1 MVYEHGITI
10 QENATSVTPP
20 IQTSSG
26 VQVVIGTAPIHLA
39 LDPNA
44 AVNKPILASTWDQA
58 VKSLGYS
65 ENFKSYSLC
74 ESMFASFKL
83 FQVSPVVFINVLDP
97 SVHKTAVTD
106 QSVSFT
112 KGSGIIEAEGVLLS
126 SVELI
131 NEDGTKTFVKNT
143 DYTLAFNKNNKP
155 EISVIPSGA
164 IGVTESLKV
173 SFDKVDPTKVTKDD
187 IIGGYDAVTGKY
199 SGAELIRQVFP
210 MFSLIPGL
218 LLAPGWSHFPEIGL
232 ILDAKGRKINGNFN
246 CMNVLDID
254 SSIVKKYEDVAAWKA
269 NNSYTS
275 EKSIALWP
283 KVKVGNL
290 ILSYSAVMAASIA
303 HIDASNEDVPF
314 VSPSNKR
321 LPISGTVLAD
331 GTEVYLE
338 QTQANSLNGSGIVTA
353 INWSGWRSWGNN
365 TAAYPNTTDPKDR
378 FIAIRRM
385 FDWWGNT
392 FIQAYFDRVDD
403 PLNFRLIESVVDSEN
418 LRANGYQAKGQ
429 IAGASIEFSEE
440 LNSQSDILAG
450 KITFI
455 QKIAAFT
462 PAEHIVNILEFDP
475 TMLTNSIFGGE

>member
-1 MVYEHGITI
+1 MPYEHGITV

-20 IQTSSG
+20 VQTSSG

-39 LDPNA
+39 LDPLA
-44 AVNKPILASTWDQA
+44 AVNKPILASTWDQV
-58 VKSLGYS
+58 VKGLGYS

-74 ESMFASFKL
+74 ESMYASFKL
-83 FQVSPVVFINVLDP
+83 FQVAPVVFINVLDP
-97 SVHKTAVTD
+97 AIHKAAATDQAVTL
-106 QSVSFT
+106 T
-112 KGSGIIEAEGVLLS
+112 KGAGVIDVEGVLLS
-126 SVELI
+126 TIVVKST
-131 NEDGTKTFVKNT
+131 DGTKTFAKNT
-143 DYTLAFNKNNKP
+143 DYTVSFNKNNRP
-155 EISVIPSGA
+155 AISVIPTGTIGA
-164 IGVTESLKV
+164 ATGVKV
-173 SFDKVDPTKVTKDD
+173 SFDKLDPTKVTKED
-187 IIGGYDAVTGKY
+187 IIGGYNAATGKY

-210 MFSLIPGL
+210 MFGLTPGL
-218 LLAPGWSHFPEIGL
+218 LLAPGWSHLPEVGL
-232 ILDAKGRKINGNFN
+232 ILDAKARKINGNFN
-246 CMNVLDID
+246 CINILDMD
-254 SSIVKKYEDVAAWKA
+254 TTVVKKYEDAAAWKA

-275 EKSIALWP
+275 ERSVVLWP
-283 KVKVGNL
+283 KIKVGNL
-290 ILSYSAVMAASIA
+290 ILSHSAVEAASMA
-303 HIDASNEDVPF
+303 QIDASNDDVPF

-338 QTQANSLNGSGIVTA
+338 QTQANALNGAGIVTA
-353 INWSGWRSWGNN
+353 INWNGWRSWGNN

-378 FIAIRRM
+378 FIAIRRV
-385 FDWWGNT
+385 FDWWSNT
-392 FIQAYFDRVDD
+392 FIQTYFDRVDD

-429 IAGASIEFSEE
+429 IAGASIEFSQE

-475 TMLTNSIFGGE
+475 TILTNSIFGGE

>member
-1 MVYEHGITI
+1 MVYEHGISI
-10 QENATSVTPP
+10 QENATSVIPP

-39 LDPNA
+39 LDPLA

-58 VKSLGYS
+58 VKGLGYS

-74 ESMFASFKL
+74 ESMYASFKL
-83 FQVSPVVFINVLDP
+83 FQVAPIVFINVLDP
-97 SVHKTAVTD
+97 SIHKTAVTD
-106 QSVSFT
+106 QAITLT
-112 KGSGIIEAEGVLLS
+112 KDSGIIDVDGVLLS
-126 SVELI
+126 SVVLKST
-131 NEDGTKTFVKNT
+131 DGVKTFVKNT
-143 DYTLAFNKNNKP
+143 DYTIAFNKNNRP
-155 EISVIPSGA
+155 VISVIPTGA
-164 IGVTESLKV
+164 IGVAAGVKAT
-173 SFDKVDPTKVTKDD
+173 FDKLDPTKVNKED
-187 IIGGYDAVTGKY
+187 IIGGYNAATGKY

-210 MFSLIPGL
+210 MFGLVPGL
-218 LLAPGWSHFPEIGL
+218 LLAPGWSQLPEVAL
-232 ILDAKGRKINGNFN
+232 VLDAKGRKINGNFN

-254 SSIVKKYEDVAAWKA
+254 SSVVKKYEDAAAWKA

-275 EKSIALWP
+275 EKSVVLWP
-283 KVKVGNL
+283 KTKIGNL
-290 ILSYSAVMAASIA
+290 ILSHSAVMAASMA
-303 HIDASNEDVPF
+303 SLDASNEDVPF

-353 INWSGWRSWGNN
+353 INWNGWRSWGNN

-378 FIAIRRM
+378 FIAIRRV

-392 FIQAYFDRVDD
+392 FIQTYFERVDD

-475 TMLTNSIFGGE
+475 TKLTNSIFGGE